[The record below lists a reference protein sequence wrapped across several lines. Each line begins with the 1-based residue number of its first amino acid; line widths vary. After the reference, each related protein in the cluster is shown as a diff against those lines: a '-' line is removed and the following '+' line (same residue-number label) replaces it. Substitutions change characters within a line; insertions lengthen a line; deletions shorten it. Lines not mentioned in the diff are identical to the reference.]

1 MEAIRPIHE
10 KVNFRDDSL
19 LLFYDR
25 SVCQGYPL
33 HHHAALEIIMPVEG
47 GYAVECGG
55 VVHPLDQGDILVLQ
69 PNTPHQMAPAAGR
82 RYILLASLQPICN
95 HPMLESV
102 RAVLPPV
109 LRLAPEIDLELHARV
124 RELMYAIGN
133 EHARGGRV
141 SELSKYVSLLQ
152 ILVLC
157 GRQAAQQAHAGPP
170 HEQEQR
176 GQTHNLLEICE
187 FLHQHYMEKLSLE
200 DMARRSGFSRFH
212 FDRIFKRQTGE
223 SFYQYLNGIRIRNA
237 ARMLA
242 EGGLSVTEVA
252 FRSGFA
258 SISAFIR
265 MFRIHFDCTPTEY
278 RGRQRRHAFETGSHA
293 RNSRTTA

>member
-1 MEAIRPIHE
+1 
-10 KVNFRDDSL
+10 
-19 LLFYDR
+19 
-25 SVCQGYPL
+25 
-33 HHHAALEIIMPVEG
+33 MPVEG
-47 GYAVECGG
+47 AYAVECGG
-55 VVHPLDQGDILVLQ
+55 VVHALEQGDILVLQ

-82 RYILLASLQPICN
+82 RYVLLASLQPIAN
-95 HPMLESV
+95 HPMLASV

-109 LRLAPEIDLELHARV
+109 LRLAPGIDLELHARV
-124 RELMYAIGN
+124 RELIYAIGN

-141 SELSKYVSLLQ
+141 SELSMYVSMLQ

-157 GRQAAQQAHAGPP
+157 GRQAAAQTAHADAGIA
-170 HEQEQR
+170 QEPR
-176 GQTHNLLEICE
+176 AQTHNLLEICE
-187 FLHQHYMEKLSLE
+187 YLHQHYMEKLTLE
-200 DMARRSGFSRFH
+200 EMARRSGFSRFH
-212 FDRIFKRQTGE
+212 FDRLFKRQTGE

-278 RGRQRRHAFETGSHA
+278 RGRQRRHAFETGSRA
-293 RNSRTTA
+293 RNNRTTA